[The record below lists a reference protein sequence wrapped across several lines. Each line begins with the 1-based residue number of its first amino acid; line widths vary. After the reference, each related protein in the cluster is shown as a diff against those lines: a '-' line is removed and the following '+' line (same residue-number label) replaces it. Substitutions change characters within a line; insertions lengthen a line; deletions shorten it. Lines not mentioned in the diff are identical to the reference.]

1 MGISIAPLY
10 SLTMLFVKIAIF
22 LLYYRFFAIDRRT
35 KVAIHIGMGVTSCF
49 YPAMVIVGMVLLC
62 FPKPKQSWASMNYR
76 ERCSREQA
84 LAEIYGVFGL
94 VSDLYILILPLPVL
108 RRLNMS
114 SKKKIGVTATFL
126 TGLM

>member
-1 MGISIAPLY
+1 MGILIAPLY
-10 SLTMLFVKIAIF
+10 SLTMLLVKIAIF
-22 LLYYRFFAIDRRT
+22 LLYYRFFAIDRWT
-35 KVAIHIGMGVTSCF
+35 KIAIHIGMGVTSCF
-49 YPAMVIVGMVLLC
+49 YPAMVIVGMVLC
-62 FPKPKQSWASMNYR
+62 IPEPKQSWESMKTR
-76 ERCSREQA
+76 ERCSRVQA

-94 VSDLYILILPLPVL
+94 VSDLYIFILPLPVL

>member
-1 MGISIAPLY
+1 MGTLIAPLY
-10 SLTMLFVKIAIF
+10 SLTMLLVKIAIF
-22 LLYYRFFAIDRRT
+22 LLYYRFFSIDRWTRI
-35 KVAIHIGMGVTSCF
+35 AIHIGMGVTSCF
-49 YPAMVIVGMVLLC
+49 YPAMVIVEIVLC
-62 FPKPKQSWASMNYR
+62 TPKPKQSWAPMNSR
-76 ERCSREQA
+76 GRCSRGQA

-94 VSDLYILILPLPVL
+94 VSDLYVFILPLPVL